1 LKRNYV
7 EETTCEARRETIN
20 EKVDGL
26 KRTIYTS
33 ATAMTIVI
41 VIAEFIF
48 TYIKR

>member
-7 EETTCEARRETIN
+7 EEETCVARRETIN

-33 ATAMTIVI
+33 AAAMTIVI
-41 VIAEFIF
+41 VVAEFMF
-48 TYIKR
+48 TYLRG